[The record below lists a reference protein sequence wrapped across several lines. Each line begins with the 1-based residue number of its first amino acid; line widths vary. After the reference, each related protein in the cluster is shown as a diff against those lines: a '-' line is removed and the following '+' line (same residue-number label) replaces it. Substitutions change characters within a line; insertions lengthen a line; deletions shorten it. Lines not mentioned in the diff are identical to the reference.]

1 MITLPQVT
9 DDFDGQLLAVDEA
22 IRNAAIAN
30 NFQYTAIAPHFDEIQ
45 RIPDVV
51 YRIVEHYT
59 RRGFLCEYRGEEGRL
74 TIKWSYPNMSY
85 LEQKEITR
93 AYPGMIQYLGMS
105 FRASL
110 LYLCMTNG
118 TDLRKQSNVTMQRE
132 LAESIKKAATLG
144 NLQLTFGYAGVPSP
158 VVANLFNETFELLTD
173 KGFQI
178 VYNTTSGLFNLKWTQ
193 TFKFDMR
200 SGSLATLV
208 LT

>member
-9 DDFDGQLLAVDEA
+9 DDFDGQLLAMDEA

-30 NFQYTAIAPHFDEIQ
+30 NFQYIAAAPRFEEIQ

-51 YRIVEHYT
+51 YRMIEHYT

-74 TIKWSYPNMSY
+74 TVKWSYPNMSY
-85 LEQKEITR
+85 NEQRDITR
-93 AYPGMIQYLGMS
+93 AYPGLIQHLGMGYK
-105 FRASL
+105 AAMI
-110 LYLCMTNG
+110 YLCMTNG
-118 TDLRKQSNVTMQRE
+118 IDLRKHSNVTMQRD

-144 NLQLTFGYAGVPSP
+144 NLQLTFGFAGVPSP
-158 VVANLFNETFELLTD
+158 VVANLFNETFELLTE

-178 VYNTTSGLFNLKWTQ
+178 VYNTTTGLFNLKWTQ
-193 TFKFDMR
+193 TFKFDM
-200 SGSLATLV
+200 SAGSLLNLV